1 MQDTSHPQERARWR
15 AGSSA
20 TILTGPL
27 LIFGPAMS
35 GSLPIIV
42 IANAIDDK
50 GIQTLIKGGATMPG
64 WMSDTVG
71 ATNFDELPEKAQ
83 NYVRFLSDQIGTEIG
98 LISTGPERDQ
108 TIILKESVME
118 GWFR

>member
-64 WMSDTVG
+64 WMSDIVLKIG
-71 ATNFDELPEKAQ
+71 V
-83 NYVRFLSDQIGTEIG
+83 VRQGQTPALMRGSGKPLEGLS
-98 LISTGPERDQ
+98 
-108 TIILKESVME
+108 
-118 GWFR
+118 